1 MQTFSEWVQE
11 IDPQLAE
18 VLGSILSASGAFEE
32 KGQKRSFY
40 ARGVHEGEITTR

>member
-32 KGQKRSFY
+32 KDKKGPSTQGVFMKARSQ
-40 ARGVHEGEITTR
+40 